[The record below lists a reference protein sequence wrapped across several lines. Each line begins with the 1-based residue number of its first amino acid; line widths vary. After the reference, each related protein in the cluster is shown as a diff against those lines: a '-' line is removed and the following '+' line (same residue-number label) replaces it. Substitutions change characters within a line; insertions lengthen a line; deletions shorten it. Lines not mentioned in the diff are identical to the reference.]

1 MMILNYK
8 GQIMRLAFAL
18 GLAGVGYS
26 TAKADLRYEAKGT
39 EYDLTGK
46 LVGDQVAAR
55 LAMGSK
61 GGYLVWQDNA
71 TDEFGLG
78 ISALRIDV
86 AGNSVGAPV
95 RINSLL
101 KGNQE
106 QPRVGVLANGGT
118 IFAWEGGASGFHRV
132 NYRVANAEGL
142 FLGEDRFVTGPE
154 SGEQVEPAIAALKN
168 GGSVLAWTDYLEDGS
183 VKGVSA
189 RIIGANGQAQT
200 DAFRLNKF
208 TLGNQHK
215 AQVVAM
221 PGSRFAA
228 VWVSDQQ
235 QDAKSIDVVL
245 RVFSATGQALTEE
258 VIVSPLGISANPT
271 LNISGESLVVAWE
284 QLDLEQKINRWDIG
298 ARSFDFNL
306 KPLSEPVLA
315 NLHRKGDQFA
325 PQLQGGPQGAMLVWT
340 SLGQDKS
347 REAVMGRFIN
357 SSGRLVEG
365 EVSVNTTQ
373 ALAQMQ
379 PTLTLST
386 NGEFLVA
393 WSTPNL
399 GDTGFDVVGQRYA
412 SKEAIDLLPAI
423 SEVFVNPIS
432 ETELL
437 VSWPAVKGLDV
448 KHYEVYFDGLTTPK
462 LFADNHVVWP
472 GLRPGSEY
480 SFRVAYQLSDGRH
493 SELSALA
500 FSKTW
505 GRDYNADGL
514 PDDWQREY
522 FGKTVT
528 TWPEASADSDAD
540 GATNGEEFAAG
551 TDPSDRSDSLTVSL
565 AKLERGQRLE
575 WNARPGALYQ
585 LQHTA
590 ALGSGSWANVGEPVL
605 ALEGRAGITLESV
618 ENMKFYR
625 IKKIR

>member
-8 GQIMRLAFAL
+8 GQTMRLAFAL
-18 GLAGVGYS
+18 GLAGVGFS

-399 GDTGFDVVGQRYA
+399 GDTGFDVVGQRYV